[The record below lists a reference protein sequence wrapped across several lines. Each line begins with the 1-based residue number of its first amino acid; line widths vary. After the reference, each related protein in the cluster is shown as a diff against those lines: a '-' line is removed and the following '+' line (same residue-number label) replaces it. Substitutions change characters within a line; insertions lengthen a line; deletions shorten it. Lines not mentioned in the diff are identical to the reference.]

1 MQHIEAHFMMVFLR
15 HSETEKPKRENERE
29 MRALH
34 IYISYIFIHSVHYDC
49 SRTSNVGVGMQSLR
63 VRAHACANVPAKVS
77 TLQLPGLVLARCTV
91 IRFQSLCLITSKIQI
106 PSLPEKRQLGNLFVV
121 LGMNQL

>member
-34 IYISYIFIHSVHYDC
+34 IYLLYCHTQCALRLFSYEC
-49 SRTSNVGVGMQSLR
+49 SRCWYAESACARL
-63 VRAHACANVPAKVS
+63 HACANVPAKVS

-91 IRFQSLCLITSKIQI
+91 IRFD
-106 PSLPEKRQLGNLFVV
+106 
-121 LGMNQL
+121 